1 MTDTKLTVKD
11 RDYLERAIRLSS
23 VALEDDGKTPF
34 GSVVVLDGEV
44 VGEGTASVV
53 EQHDPTAH
61 AEVVAL
67 RRTGARLGRHLF
79 DGATLYSSTEPC
91 PMCLTASYWAH
102 IARVVFAATS
112 HDAAANGFEDLRFYR
127 ELASSPRQRELT
139 EEAVGAEL
147 RERAAGVLREWAR
160 RYPGPVEPKY

>member
-1 MTDTKLTVKD
+1 MTDINLPGAD
-11 RDYLERAIRLSS
+11 REYLERAIVLSS
-23 VALEDDGKTPF
+23 AALDDAGKTPF
-34 GSVVVLDGEV
+34 GAVLVLDGEAV
-44 VGEGTASVV
+44 AEGTASVV

-67 RRTGARLGRHLF
+67 RRAGARLGRHLF

-102 IARVVFAATS
+102 ISRVVFAATS

-127 ELASSPRQRELT
+127 ELASAPRQRQLA
-139 EEAVGAEL
+139 EEAAGPEL